1 MVNEFHGMKGEL
13 GKVEWSDHI
22 PLPTSE
28 METWRILL
36 WTKAFQLLFRGTHK
50 YTMSTTIFH

>member
-1 MVNEFHGMKGEL
+1 MVNEFDGMKGEF

-22 PLPTSE
+22 PLPTFE
-28 METWRILL
+28 MEKWRVLL